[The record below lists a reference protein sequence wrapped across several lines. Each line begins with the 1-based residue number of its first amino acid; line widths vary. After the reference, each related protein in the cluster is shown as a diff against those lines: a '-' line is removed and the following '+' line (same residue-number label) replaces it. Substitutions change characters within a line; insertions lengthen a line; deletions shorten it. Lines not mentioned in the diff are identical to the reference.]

1 MPFRSKGH
9 LTNFAVYF
17 FETYPISSVISL
29 TKQNT
34 YTMAISKLE
43 QLFDLLKS
51 KPKKRLVAAFANDA
65 HTIEAVHAAVEKGII
80 DASLTG
86 DEINIRKICQEHG
99 FDSSRFEIFNEPD
112 EQKAAS
118 LAVQL
123 INQGNANL
131 LMKGSLST
139 DKYMRAI
146 LNKEKGLCNEGA
158 VLSHVTVMEFPT
170 HPKLLTLGDVAIIPL
185 PDFKQ
190 KLKIIDY
197 MVKTAKAIGV
207 EKPKVA
213 VIAATE
219 QMLAGMSACVDGAML
234 AKMSDRGQIA
244 GCIVDG
250 PLSLDCAIDPE
261 SVQLKKVTGP
271 VAGDADCLLFPSIEA
286 GNVFFK
292 GSTKLAGAELAAF
305 VAGARVPCVLTSR
318 GDSALT
324 KTYSIALAALL
335 A

>member
-1 MPFRSKGH
+1 M
-9 LTNFAVYF
+9 A
-17 FETYPISSVISL
+17 L
-29 TKQNT
+29 TKLDQIFE
-34 YTMAISKLE
+34 A
-43 QLFDLLKS
+43 LKS

-65 HTIEAVHAAVEKGII
+65 HTIEAIYVAVEKGII
-80 DASLTG
+80 EATLTG
-86 DEINIRKICQEHG
+86 DEANIRKICEEHH
-99 FDSSRFEIFNEPD
+99 FDNHKFEIVNEPN
-112 EQKAAS
+112 EIKAAS
-118 LAVQL
+118 LAVKL
-123 INQGNANL
+123 INDGKGNI

-158 VLSHVTVMEFPT
+158 VLSHVTVMEFPSY
-170 HPKLLTLGDVAIIPL
+170 PKLLTVSDVAIIPQ

-190 KLKIIDY
+190 KIKMIDFL
-197 MVKTAKAIGV
+197 VKTAKAIGV

-219 QMLAGMSACVDGAML
+219 QMLAGMPACVEGAML
-234 AKMSDRGQIA
+234 AKMSDRGQIP

-250 PLSLDCAIDPE
+250 PLSLDCAIDKE
-261 SVQLKKVTGP
+261 SVEIKKVTGP
-271 VAGDADCLLFPSIEA
+271 VAGDADCLLFPNIES

-292 GSTKLAGAELAAF
+292 GGTKLAGAELAAY

-324 KTYSIALAALL
+324 KTYSIALSALI

>member
-1 MPFRSKGH
+1 
-9 LTNFAVYF
+9 
-17 FETYPISSVISL
+17 
-29 TKQNT
+29 
-34 YTMAISKLE
+34 MAITKLE

-51 KPKKRLVAAFANDA
+51 KPKRRLVAAFANDA
-65 HTIEAVHAAVEKGII
+65 HTIEAVYAAVNKGII
-80 DASLTG
+80 EATLTG
-86 DEINIRKICQEHG
+86 DEGNIRKICQDHG
-99 FDSSRFEIFNEPD
+99 FDAGKFEIVNEPN
-112 EQKAAS
+112 EIKAAS

-123 INQGNANL
+123 INEGKGNL

-158 VLSHVTVMEFPT
+158 VLSHVTVLEFPSY
-170 HPKLLTLGDVAIIPL
+170 HKLLTVSDVAIIPL
-185 PDFKQ
+185 PDLKQ
-190 KLKIIDY
+190 KVKMIDY
-197 MVKTAKAIGV
+197 MVKVAKAIGV

-213 VIAATE
+213 AIAATE
-219 QMLAGMSACVDGAML
+219 QMLPGMQACIDGALL
-234 AKMSDRGQIA
+234 AKMSDRGQIS
-244 GCIVDG
+244 GCVVDG
-250 PLSLDCAIDPE
+250 PLSLDCAIDQE
-261 SVQLKKVTGP
+261 SVEIKKVTGP

-292 GSTKLAGAELAAF
+292 GGTKLAGAELAAF

-324 KTYSIALAALL
+324 KTYSIALSALL